1 MCAIRIGGHFRIDER
16 TAHDI
21 RYTVYERVMN
31 AAVRYMNDAMGAQ
44 FKQPELGGAQATANS
59 ESSPVAKSGRWPG
72 NDLHRRQAVSA
83 RQFIQRAAR
92 GKRDSGLAEP
102 RAAGARRPV
111 RTDLQQ
117 SFTDSLNPPSIGPLS
132 PFLSEQSILL

>member
-1 MCAIRIGGHFRIDER
+1 MCAVRIRSHFRINER

-31 AAVRYMNDAMGAQ
+31 AAVRYMNDAMRAR
-44 FKQPELGGAQATANS
+44 FKQPELGGTQATTDC
-59 ESSPVAKSGRWPG
+59 ESSAVAKSGGWPG

-83 RQFIQRAAR
+83 RQFIQRGAR
-92 GKRDSGLAEP
+92 VERDSRLAEP

-117 SFTDSLNPPSIGPLS
+117 SFTDSLNPPSTGLLS
-132 PFLSEQSILL
+132 PFLSE